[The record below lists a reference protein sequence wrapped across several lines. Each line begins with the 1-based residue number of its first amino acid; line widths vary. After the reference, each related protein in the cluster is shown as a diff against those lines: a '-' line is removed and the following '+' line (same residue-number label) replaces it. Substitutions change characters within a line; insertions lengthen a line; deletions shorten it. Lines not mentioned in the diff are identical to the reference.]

1 MEIMDVFVQMEHTG
15 MVNFVKLMDV
25 VEDKYGMD
33 HLVNVNLD
41 ITLMEVFVY
50 SVLMVNNGM
59 KVQKA
64 VNV

>member
-1 MEIMDVFVQMEHTG
+1 MEIMDVFVQMEHFG

-25 VEDKYGMD
+25 MEDKYGMD
-33 HLVNVNLD
+33 HLVNVNMD

-59 KVQKA
+59 KVQKV

>member
-1 MEIMDVFVQMEHTG
+1 MEIMDVFVQMEHFG

-25 VEDKYGMD
+25 MEDKYGMD
-33 HLVNVNLD
+33 HLVNVNMD

-50 SVLMVNNGM
+50 FVLMVNNGM